1 MIVAESGGKHKKGD
15 DKPSPASDIYRYIL
29 FDVVIINTKPNK
41 ENQRLLSS
49 FGIVPIALM
58 IIK

>member
-1 MIVAESGGKHKKGD
+1 MIVTEGSKNKKGD
-15 DKPSPASDIYRYIL
+15 DKPSPVSDIYRYIL
-29 FDVVIINTKPNK
+29 FDVAMIDTKPNK